1 MPAIVPPISC
11 LTEPVQATQGLF
23 STIVSDEEVTLDL
36 RTKLDQAIID
46 ETIATQIID
55 GFQDVNKA
63 TNLQTHAGFPLESVF
78 NPRHRCIA
86 NADVLA
92 FQRYFSR
99 LADQLA
105 HRLQMYKTTVDVR

>member
-1 MPAIVPPISC
+1 MPAVARFIRR

-36 RTKLDQAIID
+36 RAKLDQAIID

-78 NPRHRCIA
+78 NPI
-86 NADVLA
+86 NA
-92 FQRYFSR
+92 
-99 LADQLA
+99 
-105 HRLQMYKTTVDVR
+105 LQMLMFWHFQGIFRGLLTS